1 MTIMPLD
8 NQLAKNTV
16 RSAEGTTLNTYY
28 ALNLSYLKKIA
39 HIHTIAAS
47 LGGQIAMNSY
57 VR

>member
-28 ALNLSYLKKIA
+28 ALNLSYLKKLPIY
-39 HIHTIAAS
+39 IQ
-47 LGGQIAMNSY
+47 LPPLWVDKLQ
-57 VR
+57 